1 MADAGSRVWVSQEK
15 ARTFTNLCVGWTQV
29 IVPPSSRKLSQV
41 WERCSFMQYS
51 PWLPR
56 DASTDSTAQL
66 GGFAVF
72 LWKFGMNRSQ
82 VGNTYGTICSKLCAV
97 RWRHRFV
104 RGYDPGVT
112 AQHALLLRGIRR
124 FTNPVFM
131 QQPLSTTLLRHLRR
145 TVHQLLWGGLLLA
158 YFFLLRRSEYLFL
171 GKKYHVFVLRLGD
184 IRFCSSDGQAVKPR
198 QAAVVG
204 ILLRGAKNNQFGR
217 EEFRFQHTSTDAILC
232 PVLAARWVR
241 KAAKRVGTQ
250 PDELALK
257 TGKSSGIS
265 AGQVAKV
272 IKTAVAEAG
281 LDPARFSTHS
291 VRIGGATKLLNAG
304 ADRLVIKLLG
314 RWLSSCFEDYPVLTQ
329 EGTARLS
336 RLMCQ

>member
-1 MADAGSRVWVSQEK
+1 
-15 ARTFTNLCVGWTQV
+15 
-29 IVPPSSRKLSQV
+29 
-41 WERCSFMQYS
+41 
-51 PWLPR
+51 
-56 DASTDSTAQL
+56 
-66 GGFAVF
+66 
-72 LWKFGMNRSQ
+72 MNRSQ
-82 VGNTYGTICSKLCAV
+82 VGNSYGTICSKLCAV
-97 RWRHRFV
+97 RWRHRFE

-124 FTNPVFM
+124 FTNPVLK
-131 QQPLSTTLLRHLRR
+131 QQPLSTTLLRRIYSLLDLRR
-145 TVHQLLWGGLLLA
+145 TDHQLLWGGLLLA

-171 GKKYHVFVLRLGD
+171 GRKYHAFVLRLGD

-198 QAAVVG
+198 QATVVG

-217 EEFRFQHTSTDAILC
+217 EEFRFQHASRDAILC

-250 PDELALK
+250 PDEPALK

-272 IKTAVAEAG
+272 IKTAAAETG

-329 EGTARLS
+329 EGTAGLS